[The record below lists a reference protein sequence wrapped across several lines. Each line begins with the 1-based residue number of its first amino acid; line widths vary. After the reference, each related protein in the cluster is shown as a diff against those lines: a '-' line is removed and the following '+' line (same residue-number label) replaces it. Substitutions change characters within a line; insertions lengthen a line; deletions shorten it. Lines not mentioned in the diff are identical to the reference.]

1 MITRART
8 LLTGLT
14 ALVILMAAVIGLPAV
29 LYRFGGSPLPRH
41 LASWHH
47 VTSVLTSR
55 DNGTVLLGV
64 IRDLSWLAWLL
75 FTVAVLAEAQAAI
88 RGRRAPRL
96 WLGALQ
102 GGAARLV
109 ALAALTFAAAPAASL
124 TASAAPIT
132 AAHAGPAARGEP
144 GQQAGEL
151 QLMSFSAP
159 AGAAARHGPDVAAAR
174 SVTVRP
180 GDCLWS
186 IAARFLGAGDRY
198 REIATMNIG
207 HDMGDGQVFSN
218 PSLIQPGWRLAL
230 PATAQS
236 DAPVVTSTGA
246 THHLGHPT
254 KDPHFRRR
262 HATAQ
267 HHQAPAAPAVGSSA
281 PVPGSTVP
289 GSTVPGST
297 VPGSTVSGSSVPA
310 GGVSAVSQPAGQA
323 SFQTS
328 ADDAAA
334 SEHLPEI
341 AVFAAGALA
350 GAVLTSLGRL
360 RRRQR
365 QYRRRGR
372 RIPLPA
378 DPQVL
383 AAERKLRAAA
393 PPDGP
398 VSTLPDA
405 LRSLETGIVTAG
417 HVLPDIVGLHVT
429 PDVLEVLLAA
439 PALDS
444 PPPPYTITPG
454 RQGMCWQ
461 LALPGYGGSEDSG
474 APGGSGAPV
483 LHGSGLLPGL
493 FTAGGTDAG
502 YLLLDLESL
511 QVTGCDGP
519 PELVDQ
525 VVAAAATELTTGQW
539 SGWYDLVL
547 VGFDELSV
555 LGRAEHCATVDD
567 ALSLLAERCAVVG
580 DRLADQPPADLRQL
594 RLAAPDDEDW
604 GLTIFVSRVEPT
616 PDQMTHLLELAEDGP
631 GGIAA
636 LVAGDPETDDGRMAP
651 TVLQVAPDPQRAGG
665 IVANVIPL
673 QIVVRPQALS
683 EAEYEAISTLFA
695 VAADLDDVSP
705 EQVPYAVYGAPP
717 WLPDAAVLD
726 ADDAALPWPDDAEQD
741 AAAGPG
747 SADGDAPRPSW
758 MDGPEPDAHPDQA
771 GASSDLGWHDAA
783 EFARRGWA
791 TDPDGHLPQQGA
803 RGQWLTAVPADE
815 AGWGAG
821 AGLPA
826 GGGYAEYRGGDAGS
840 FDGGY
845 GGAPAGACDGL
856 ESDGYPEP
864 RTGAHPLA
872 NGGHHQPPAPDARP
886 PANGFATA
894 TPAAGFATPP
904 WVSQPAPP
912 AVTRLE
918 VRILGP
924 FVVTGAVEQLQPK
937 QAELVLA
944 LALAAPGGL
953 SNSGLCS
960 MLGADPDHPKPSD
973 AVRQIITRTRRRLGR
988 ASDGREYIIHSGN
1001 GNYLL
1006 HPDAWLDWTEF
1017 RRLLSEGRA
1026 EDMRAALALVR
1037 GEPFTGSFHWW
1048 VDIPLM
1054 ETVRAEIVDA
1064 ALALGEFELSTGVPR
1079 AAARAVRAGL
1089 AAETSAE
1096 QLWRLLMMAEHA
1108 AGNTAG
1114 VAEAWRRCLDAIEDV
1129 APGGE
1134 PHPETEALYRQ
1145 LTAVATRQHAPLTG

>member
-1 MITRART
+1 
-8 LLTGLT
+8 
-14 ALVILMAAVIGLPAV
+14 
-29 LYRFGGSPLPRH
+29 
-41 LASWHH
+41 
-47 VTSVLTSR
+47 
-55 DNGTVLLGV
+55 
-64 IRDLSWLAWLL
+64 
-75 FTVAVLAEAQAAI
+75 
-88 RGRRAPRL
+88 
-96 WLGALQ
+96 
-102 GGAARLV
+102 
-109 ALAALTFAAAPAASL
+109 
-124 TASAAPIT
+124 
-132 AAHAGPAARGEP
+132 
-144 GQQAGEL
+144 
-151 QLMSFSAP
+151 MSFSAP
-159 AGAAARHGPDVAAAR
+159 AGAAAGHGPDAATR
-174 SVTVRP
+174 TVGVRP

-198 REIATMNIG
+198 REIASMNIG
-207 HDMGDGQVFSN
+207 HEMGDGHVFTN

-230 PATAQS
+230 PATARP
-236 DAPVVTSTGA
+236 DGPVVTSTGA

-254 KDPHFRRR
+254 KDPHYRRR
-262 HATAQ
+262 HAAAQ
-267 HHQAPAAPAVGSSA
+267 HHQAPAAPAVGSPASA
-281 PVPGSTVP
+281 PVPGSA
-289 GSTVPGST
+289 
-297 VPGSTVSGSSVPA
+297 GSSVPA
-310 GGVSAVSQPAGQA
+310 SGVSAVSPPAGQA
-323 SFQTS
+323 GFQTS
-328 ADDAAA
+328 ADAAA
-334 SEHLPEI
+334 SDRLPEI

-444 PPPPYTITPG
+444 PPPPYTISPG

-461 LALPGYGGSEDSG
+461 LALPGYGDSEDSG

-502 YLLLDLESL
+502 DLLLDLESL

-539 SGWYDLVL
+539 SGWYDLIL

-567 ALSLLAERCAVVG
+567 ALRLLTERCMVIS
-580 DRLADQPPADLRQL
+580 DRLADQPPADVRQL

-604 GLTIFVSRVEPT
+604 GLTILVSRIEPT
-616 PDQMTHLLELAEDGP
+616 PDQMTDLLELAEDGP

-651 TVLQVAPDPQRAGG
+651 TVLQVAPDPQRPGG

-717 WLPDAAVLD
+717 WLPEAAVLNAAGD
-726 ADDAALPWPDDAEQD
+726 AALRWADDAEPD
-741 AAAGPG
+741 AAAGPDG
-747 SADGDAPRPSW
+747 ADGGATEPSW
-758 MDGPEPDAHPDQA
+758 ADSPGPDADAARPGA
-771 GASSDLGWHDAA
+771 GGDLGWHDAG

-791 TDPDGHLPQQGA
+791 TDPDGQLPQQGA
-803 RGQWLTAVPADE
+803 GALWLTAVPDDE
-815 AGWGAG
+815 PAWGTEDG
-821 AGLPA
+821 RPA
-826 GGGYAEYRGGDAGS
+826 GGAYAGHHGSDAGS
-840 FDGGY
+840 FGGGP
-845 GGAPAGACDGL
+845 GGVPAGAGDGL
-856 ESDGYPEP
+856 MTDGYPEP
-864 RTGAHPLA
+864 GTRAQPLA
-872 NGGHHQPPAPDARP
+872 NGGYHQPPAPGDWP
-886 PANGFATA
+886 PANGIAGT
-894 TPAAGFATPP
+894 TPADGFATPP
-904 WVSQPAPP
+904 WVSQPAAP
-912 AVTRLE
+912 AATRLE

-1017 RRLLSEGRA
+1017 RPLISEGRA

-1079 AAARAVRAGL
+1079 AAARAARAGL

-1145 LTAVATRQHAPLTG
+1145 LTAVAARQHAPLTG

>member
-1 MITRART
+1 M
-8 LLTGLT
+8 
-14 ALVILMAAVIGLPAV
+14 
-29 LYRFGGSPLPRH
+29 
-41 LASWHH
+41 
-47 VTSVLTSR
+47 
-55 DNGTVLLGV
+55 
-64 IRDLSWLAWLL
+64 
-75 FTVAVLAEAQAAI
+75 
-88 RGRRAPRL
+88 
-96 WLGALQ
+96 
-102 GGAARLV
+102 
-109 ALAALTFAAAPAASL
+109 
-124 TASAAPIT
+124 
-132 AAHAGPAARGEP
+132 
-144 GQQAGEL
+144 
-151 QLMSFSAP
+151 
-159 AGAAARHGPDVAAAR
+159 
-174 SVTVRP
+174 
-180 GDCLWS
+180 
-186 IAARFLGAGDRY
+186 
-198 REIATMNIG
+198 
-207 HDMGDGQVFSN
+207 
-218 PSLIQPGWRLAL
+218 
-230 PATAQS
+230 
-236 DAPVVTSTGA
+236 
-246 THHLGHPT
+246 
-254 KDPHFRRR
+254 
-262 HATAQ
+262 
-267 HHQAPAAPAVGSSA
+267 
-281 PVPGSTVP
+281 
-289 GSTVPGST
+289 
-297 VPGSTVSGSSVPA
+297 
-310 GGVSAVSQPAGQA
+310 
-323 SFQTS
+323 
-328 ADDAAA
+328 
-334 SEHLPEI
+334 
-341 AVFAAGALA
+341 
-350 GAVLTSLGRL
+350 
-360 RRRQR
+360 
-365 QYRRRGR
+365 
-372 RIPLPA
+372 
-378 DPQVL
+378 
-383 AAERKLRAAA
+383 
-393 PPDGP
+393 
-398 VSTLPDA
+398 
-405 LRSLETGIVTAG
+405 TAG

-444 PPPPYTITPG
+444 PPPPYTISPG

-461 LALPGYGGSEDSG
+461 LALPGYGACEDSG

-539 SGWYDLVL
+539 SGWYDLIL

-567 ALSLLAERCAVVG
+567 ALSLLTERCMVIS
-580 DRLADQPPADLRQL
+580 DRLADQPPADVRQL

-604 GLTIFVSRVEPT
+604 GLTILVSRVEPT
-616 PDQMTHLLELAEDGP
+616 PDQMTRLLELAEDGP

-651 TVLQVAPDPQRAGG
+651 TVLQVAPDPQRPGG

-673 QIVVRPQALS
+673 QIVVRPQALN

-695 VAADLDDVSP
+695 VAADIDDVSP

-726 ADDAALPWPDDAEQD
+726 ADGDAARPWTDDAEQD
-741 AAAGPG
+741 VAAGP
-747 SADGDAPRPSW
+747 DDATGPSW
-758 MDGPEPDAHPDQA
+758 PDGPGRDA
-771 GASSDLGWHDAA
+771 GAGRAGAIGDLGWHDAG
-783 EFARRGWA
+783 EFAGRGWA
-791 TDPDGHLPQQGA
+791 TDPDGQLPQQGA
-803 RGQWLTAVPADE
+803 GAPWLTAVPDGETAWGTEDERPADDAC
-815 AGWGAG
+815 AGH
-821 AGLPA
+821 
-826 GGGYAEYRGGDAGS
+826 RGSDAGS
-840 FDGGY
+840 VGGGY
-845 GGAPAGACDGL
+845 GGAPAGAGDGPMT
-856 ESDGYPEP
+856 DGYPEP
-864 RTGAHPLA
+864 GTGTRPPA
-872 NGGHHQPPAPDARP
+872 NSGYHQPPAAGEGP
-886 PANGFATA
+886 PADGFAGT
-894 TPAAGFATPP
+894 TPADGFAGTTPADGFATPP
-904 WVSQPAPP
+904 WVSQPAAPV
-912 AVTRLE
+912 ATRLE

-1017 RRLLSEGRA
+1017 RRLTSEGRA

-1079 AAARAVRAGL
+1079 AAARAARAGL

-1145 LTAVATRQHAPLTG
+1145 LTAVAARQHAPLTG

>member
-1 MITRART
+1 MISRART

-14 ALVILMAAVIGLPAV
+14 ALVILVAAVIGLPAV
-29 LYRFGGSPLPRH
+29 LYRFGGSPLPGH

-47 VTSVLTSR
+47 VTAVLTSR

-75 FTVAVLAEAQAAI
+75 FTIAVLAEAQAAI

-109 ALAALTFAAAPAASL
+109 ALAALTFAAAPAVSL
-124 TASAAPIT
+124 TASAAPI
-132 AAHAGPAARGEP
+132 ASAHAGPAARGEP
-144 GQQAGEL
+144 GQDGRQFGEL

-159 AGAAARHGPDVAAAR
+159 AGAAAGHGPDAAATR
-174 SVTVRP
+174 TVAVRP

-198 REIATMNIG
+198 REIASMNIG
-207 HDMGDGQVFSN
+207 HEMGDGHVFTN

-236 DAPVVTSTGA
+236 DGPVVTSTGA

-254 KDPHFRRR
+254 KDPHYRRR

-267 HHQAPAAPAVGSSA
+267 HHQAPAAPAAGSPASA
-281 PVPGSTVP
+281 P
-289 GSTVPGST
+289 
-297 VPGSTVSGSSVPA
+297 VSGSSVPA
-310 GGVSAVSQPAGQA
+310 SGVSAISPPAGQA
-323 SFQTS
+323 GFQTS

-334 SEHLPEI
+334 SDRLPEI

-383 AAERKLRAAA
+383 AAERKLRAAV

-444 PPPPYTITPG
+444 PPPPYTISPG

-461 LALPGYGGSEDSG
+461 LALPGYAASEDSG

-539 SGWYDLVL
+539 SGWYDLIL

-567 ALSLLAERCAVVG
+567 ALSLLTERCMVIS
-580 DRLADQPPADLRQL
+580 DRLADEPPADVRQL

-604 GLTIFVSRVEPT
+604 GLTILVSRVEPT

-651 TVLQVAPDPQRAGG
+651 TVLQVAPDPQRPGG

-673 QIVVRPQALS
+673 QIVVRPQALN

-705 EQVPYAVYGAPP
+705 QQVPYAVYGAPP

-726 ADDAALPWPDDAEQD
+726 ADGDAARPWADDAERD
-741 AAAGPG
+741 AAAWPDG
-747 SADGDAPRPSW
+747 ADGDAAEQPWP
-758 MDGPEPDAHPDQA
+758 DGSGLDAGRA
-771 GASSDLGWHDAA
+771 GTGGDLGWHDAG

-791 TDPDGHLPQQGA
+791 TDPDGQLPQQGA
-803 RGQWLTAVPADE
+803 GALWLTAVPDDE
-815 AGWGAG
+815 
-821 AGLPA
+821 PA
-826 GGGYAEYRGGDAGS
+826 GGTEDGRPADGGYAGHHGSDAGS
-840 FDGGY
+840 SGGGY
-845 GGAPAGACDGL
+845 GSAPAGAGRGL
-856 ESDGYPEP
+856 TDEYPEP
-864 RTGAHPLA
+864 GAGAHPLA
-872 NGGHHQPPAPDARP
+872 DGGYHQRPAAGDRP
-886 PANGFATA
+886 PANGFGGS
-894 TPAAGFATPP
+894 TPADGFATPP
-904 WVSQPAPP
+904 WVSQPAAP
-912 AVTRLE
+912 AATRLE

-1017 RRLLSEGRA
+1017 RRLISEGRA

-1064 ALALGEFELSTGVPR
+1064 ALALGEFELSTSVPR
-1079 AAARAVRAGL
+1079 AAARAARAGL